1 MNIASKTT
9 MRYKMPQLV
18 EWKIRRNFWQAIS
31 QQASIASGKH
41 GLNIEI
47 LSNMHVAHE
56 RRVK

>member
-1 MNIASKTT
+1 
-9 MRYKMPQLV
+9 MPQLV